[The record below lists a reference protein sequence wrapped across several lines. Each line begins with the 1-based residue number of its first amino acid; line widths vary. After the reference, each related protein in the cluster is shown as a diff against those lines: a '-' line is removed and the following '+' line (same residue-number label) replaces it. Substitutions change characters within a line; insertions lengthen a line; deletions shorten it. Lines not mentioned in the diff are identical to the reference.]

1 MRKKREK
8 QSLKIHLIISL
19 LWMMYRDIL
28 IRCIITPKHYVYR
41 TPQSM
46 NGIIKFL
53 SSDRTIWFSILISLS
68 LLFISLVLT
77 ALFYRNLPPLLP
89 LFNQLPW
96 GTDRLFTKLGFFIPT
111 IVTTGIILINA
122 FVTRY
127 IYEKMPIAARM
138 LNVTGLL
145 ISLLTLFFVFRTIQ
159 LIL

>member
-1 MRKKREK
+1 
-8 QSLKIHLIISL
+8 
-19 LWMMYRDIL
+19 
-28 IRCIITPKHYVYR
+28 
-41 TPQSM
+41 M